1 MMTVKEVSEITG
13 ISVRTLHYYDEIGL
27 LTPSGKSEAGYRL
40 YDEKALERLR
50 QILFF
55 REFDLPL
62 KEIKAVME
70 NPSLD
75 KNEILQMQRRMLL
88 RKKERMERLIA
99 SIDRLLRGEERMDFE
114 VFSRREMEEI
124 WDSMYEN
131 CNEAQKAIFISHYGS
146 KEAWRRQ
153 CLESAASEEAQQN
166 FAKIIEWYGSK
177 EQAMEAQK
185 NPTDAG
191 LMTAYQ
197 KRITAIMEKLA
208 DKMGTDVNALEVRE
222 LVGEYDFV
230 AKQLY
235 QMEDVTALMLELAQ
249 GYQTNEMIQKVQ
261 DSLYGDGTTAYIGQA
276 IQAFYTGI
284 K

>member
-1 MMTVKEVSEITG
+1 
-13 ISVRTLHYYDEIGL
+13 
-27 LTPSGKSEAGYRL
+27 
-40 YDEKALERLR
+40 
-50 QILFF
+50 
-55 REFDLPL
+55 
-62 KEIKAVME
+62 
-70 NPSLD
+70 
-75 KNEILQMQRRMLL
+75 
-88 RKKERMERLIA
+88 
-99 SIDRLLRGEERMDFE
+99 
-114 VFSRREMEEI
+114 
-124 WDSMYEN
+124 
-131 CNEAQKAIFISHYGS
+131 
-146 KEAWRRQ
+146 
-153 CLESAASEEAQQN
+153 
-166 FAKIIEWYGSK
+166 
-177 EQAMEAQK
+177 MEAQK